1 MKEINKYI
9 VTGATS
15 FLGKAFLEVF
25 SRDTE
30 NTVYAVTRK
39 KMSNGSKYGANI
51 KFIDG
56 IDLSDY
62 KQVVLLREK
71 LTDELD
77 TAFTVINCVGH
88 FPGYKRIEEL
98 NGDEIRRTYESNVI
112 SVTNI
117 GSVFL
122 PLMKEHNKGDF
133 IAFSMNTAYQS
144 YPMLSA
150 FIPSKVAVQELI
162 KIIANE
168 YSQYGISANIF
179 ALSTLMTEKEL
190 ELKPHGDKENWLHP
204 ITIAEYVEKF
214 FKNDT
219 SISNGNVIRLFKHSD
234 RFFNDSYYNRT
245 RK

>member
-1 MKEINKYI
+1 MKEIKIYI
-9 VTGATS
+9 VTGASS
-15 FLGKAFLEVF
+15 FLGKAFLDVF
-25 SRDTE
+25 SKDTD
-30 NTVYAVTRK
+30 NTVYAVTRN
-39 KMSNGSKYGANI
+39 KMNTNSNYGANI

-62 KQVVLLREK
+62 AQVLILKEK
-71 LTDELD
+71 LETELN
-77 TAFTVINCVGH
+77 TAFSIINCVGH

-98 NGDEIRRTYESNVI
+98 NGDEIRSTYESNVI
-112 SVTNI
+112 SITNI

-122 PLMKEHNKGDF
+122 PLMKEHKKGDF

-179 ALSTLMTEKEL
+179 ALSTLMTEKEM

-204 ITIAEYVEKF
+204 TTIAEYVEKF
-214 FKNDT
+214 LKNDT
-219 SISNGNVIRLFKHSD
+219 SISNGNIIRLFKHSD

-245 RK
+245 RN